1 MEQGDRVKYHGG
13 MKRFAVCLA
22 AGLVACGKAAPPAV
36 DLEAL
41 VLRVEARAAEINGL
55 KEKAKADSRH
65 NPTRVA
71 IAVDGLQERL
81 LVLRRQ
87 LDTLKAAGPTP
98 DDQLLVDFEN
108 AYTDLAAALR
118 EYKALYLSPPPAS

>member
-1 MEQGDRVKYHGG
+1 M
-13 MKRFAVCLA
+13 
-22 AGLVACGKAAPPAV
+22 
-36 DLEAL
+36 
-41 VLRVEARAAEINGL
+41 
-55 KEKAKADSRH
+55 
-65 NPTRVA
+65 
-71 IAVDGLQERL
+71 
-81 LVLRRQ
+81 LRRQ

>member
-1 MEQGDRVKYHGG
+1 

-71 IAVDGLQERL
+71 IALDGLQERL

>member
-1 MEQGDRVKYHGG
+1 MR
-13 MKRFAVCLA
+13 RFAVCLA
-22 AGLVACGKAAPPAV
+22 AGLLACERAVPPPTMDLAALA
-36 DLEAL
+36 
-41 VLRVEARAAEINGL
+41 LRVEARAAEINGL

-71 IAVDGLQERL
+71 IALDGLQERL

-98 DDQLLVDFEN
+98 DAQLLMDFEN
-108 AYTDLAAALR
+108 AYTDLSASLR
-118 EYKALYLSPPPAS
+118 EYKALYVGVSPPPAS

>member
-1 MEQGDRVKYHGG
+1 
-13 MKRFAVCLA
+13 MKTIAVCLA
-22 AGLVACGKAAPPAV
+22 AGLVACGKASPPAV
-36 DLEAL
+36 DLGAL
-41 VLRVEARAAEINGL
+41 ALRVEARAAEINGL

-71 IAVDGLQERL
+71 IALDGLQERL

-87 LDTLKAAGPTP
+87 LDTLKAAGPSP
-98 DDQLLVDFEN
+98 HEHLLIDFEN

-118 EYKALYLSPPPAS
+118 EYKALFLSPPPAS